1 MTDRLLPMPG
11 RAWVLGDR
19 IDTDV
24 LAPGSL
30 MKLDAKALA
39 SHCLKA
45 IRPDFAPGVRA
56 GDVLVAGE
64 SFGVGS
70 SREQA
75 AVSLRILGIQAVL
88 ARSFARIFFR
98 NAFNQGLPALV
109 IGPDVKIVE
118 GDQVSIDLASGSG
131 LNHTSQLNFAFS
143 PIPSHL
149 LALVA
154 AGGLM
159 PYLKQRFASL
169 GTRT

>member
-1 MTDRLLPMPG
+1 MEAG

-30 MKLDAKALA
+30 MKLPARVLA

-45 IRPDFAPGVRA
+45 VRPEFAAGVQP

-75 AVSLRILGIQAVL
+75 AESLRLLGVKAVL
-88 ARSFARIFFR
+88 AKSFARIFYR
-98 NAFNQGLPALV
+98 NAFNLGLPA
-109 IGPDVKIVE
+109 IVLAQADE
-118 GDQVSIDLASGSG
+118 IADGDAVAVDLAGGVVENRSSGKRYD
-131 LNHTSQLNFAFS
+131 TA
-143 PIPSHL
+143 PIPQHL
-149 LALVA
+149 LSIVA

-159 PYLKQRFASL
+159 AYMKRRLQVER
-169 GTRT
+169 GTSP